1 MKCPRDGLAMV
12 FCDDG
17 NHLRDRCPGCE
28 GVLLASEEVVAALGR
43 HGGNPAALDTDH
55 VAGLPEG
62 GIACP
67 RDRTAMRRLDHRGVE
82 LDLCPQCRALW
93 LDAGEIEKIRGIAA
107 KAKKSRKGKVAA
119 RAAAGAAVAA
129 AAAAS
134 AADKPGL
141 VAQVA
146 EVAGEVAI
154 TGAIDL
160 AFEFVGEALGA
171 LLS

>member
-1 MKCPRDGLAMV
+1 MKCPRDGQAMV

-17 NHLRDRCPGCE
+17 NHLRDRCPRCE
-28 GVLLASEEVVAALGR
+28 GVLLASEEVVVALGR
-43 HGGNPAALDTDH
+43 HGGNPAALDADH
-55 VAGLPEG
+55 IAGLPEG

-67 RDRTAMRRLDHRGVE
+67 RDGTGMRRIDHRGVE

-93 LDAGEIEKIRGIAA
+93 LDAGEVEKIRGIAA
-107 KAKKSRKGKVAA
+107 RGRKSRKGKL
-119 RAAAGAAVAA
+119 AAGAAVAA

-141 VAQVA
+141 AAQVA
-146 EVAGEVAI
+146 EAAGEVAVS
-154 TGAIDL
+154 GAIDL

-171 LLS
+171 LFS